1 MPLRRMTWIRC
12 GVVPVLLATCAT
24 GVLYCPSQVGTGNK
38 AEDPVGAWKLRCVS
52 PDGKQRECVVTV
64 YREGSALKGDYA
76 ADGVT
81 RPAKNVVFD
90 DGVLN
95 IDVDGKFAGQSY
107 GLTYKGVPRGDAL
120 QGSVRWSFG
129 WASGSFAF
137 EGERIKRQV
146 ASNR

>member
-1 MPLRRMTWIRC
+1 MMPRTKSRVKYGAVLVSLAASTC
-12 GVVPVLLATCAT
+12 GVLEDTRDDAAVSA
-24 GVLYCPSQVGTGNK
+24 VG
-38 AEDPVGAWKLRCVS
+38 DPVGAWKLRCVS

-90 DGVLN
+90 DGVLSV
-95 IDVDGKFAGQSY
+95 DVDGKFAGQSY

-120 QGSVRWSFG
+120 QGLVRWSFG
-129 WASGSFAF
+129 WASGTFAF
-137 EGERIKRQV
+137 EGERIKQQV

>member
-1 MPLRRMTWIRC
+1 VPPRRMTWIRC
-12 GVVPVLLATCAT
+12 GVVTVLLATCAS
-24 GVLYCPSQVGTGNK
+24 GVVYCPTQVAIGNK

-64 YREGSALKGDYA
+64 YSDGSALNAEYT

-81 RPAKNVVFD
+81 RPAKNVVFE
-90 DGVLN
+90 DGVLSV
-95 IDVDGKFAGQSY
+95 DVDGKFAGKPY

-120 QGSVRWSFG
+120 QGLVRWSFG

-137 EGERIKRQV
+137 EGERIKQQV

>member
-1 MPLRRMTWIRC
+1 MPPRRTTWIRC
-12 GVVPVLLATCAT
+12 GVVPVLLATCAI

-52 PDGKQRECVVTV
+52 PDGKPREC
-64 YREGSALKGDYA
+64 
-76 ADGVT
+76 VT

-90 DGVLN
+90 DGVLSV
-95 IDVDGKFAGQSY
+95 DVDGEFAGQSY
-107 GLTYKGVPRGDAL
+107 GLTYKGVPRGNAL
-120 QGSVRWSFG
+120 QGLVRWSFG

-137 EGERIKRQV
+137 EGERIKQQV